1 MQLRNLA
8 CVFLA
13 ALLLAS
19 CNLPAQ
25 GPAAPTEQHAVAPT
39 VSETVAVTPSG
50 TPPPSLVPAT
60 ITVTSALTST
70 ITPTLTPTSSKAMLA
85 ITANSNC
92 RKGPGA
98 SYNVVTGFTP
108 GTDLEIVARNT
119 ENNFWQVK
127 IPNSE
132 DTCWVW
138 GEYATPSGKVDTLP
152 ESVPTLVASIVPAR
166 PGSLFYEY
174 TCSFG
179 DLITKLRW
187 ADNADNETGYHV
199 YRFDQLL
206 ADLPANSTTYEDNW
220 PAYPGGSVEYSVE
233 AYNDAG
239 SSSRR
244 TISFT
249 CE

>member
-1 MQLRNLA
+1 MQPRNLA

-13 ALLLAS
+13 ALVLAG

-25 GPAAPTEQHAVAPT
+25 RSASPTEQHPVAPT
-39 VSETVAVTPSG
+39 VSETATVAATPSR

-60 ITVTSALTST
+60 TTVTTTL
-70 ITPTLTPTSSKAMLA
+70 TPTLTPTPSKAMLA

-92 RKGPGA
+92 RQGPGA
-98 SYNVVTGFTP
+98 SYKAVTGFTP

-127 IPNSE
+127 IPNTE

-138 GEYATPSGKVDTLP
+138 GEYATPSGNVDTLP

-206 ADLPANSTTYEDNW
+206 AALPANSTTYEDNW
-220 PAYPGGSVEYSVE
+220 PVYPGGSVEYSVE

-239 SSSRR
+239 SSAKR